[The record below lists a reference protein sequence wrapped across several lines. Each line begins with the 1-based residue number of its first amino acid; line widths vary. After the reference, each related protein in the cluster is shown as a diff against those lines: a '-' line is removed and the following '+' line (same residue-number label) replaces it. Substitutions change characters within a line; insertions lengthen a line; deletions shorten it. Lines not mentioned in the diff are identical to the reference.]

1 MVASMAEQPHVLVV
15 DDDAKIAAA
24 LRRALIYE
32 GYQVEVAPD
41 GQIALT
47 RARERMPDLAILD
60 IMMPGIDGLEVTR
73 RLRAEGD
80 VPILLL
86 TAKDG
91 TADRVKGLDSGA
103 DDYLVKPFAYEEL
116 LARVRALLRRRA
128 PRARRTL
135 RYADVVMDL
144 ATREVRRG
152 DELIPTTAKEFDL
165 LQHFM
170 RNPGQVLRREQLLD
184 AVWGFDFGASSNVV
198 DVYVGYVSPEARAR
212 RTAPF
217 AANRARCWVHLE
229 GGMNSSV
236 ERPAPAATA
245 FAPLR
250 RFRDRIAQWTGDRTA
265 FRHRIPIRGRIALF
279 GAGVCRAGR
288 GELQLTRVCP
298 GRGQPLSGPR
308 CGAHNAR

>member
-1 MVASMAEQPHVLVV
+1 MVASMSDQPHVLVV

-128 PRARRTL
+128 PRARRTI
-135 RYADVVMDL
+135 RYADISMDL
-144 ATREVRRG
+144 GAHEVKRDGRVIA
-152 DELIPTTAKEFDL
+152 LTAKEFDL
-165 LQHFM
+165 LELFV
-170 RNPGQVLRREQLLD
+170 RNPRQVLTRERIMD
-184 AVWGFDFGASSNVV
+184 AVWGFDFGATSNVV
-198 DVYVGYVSPEARAR
+198 DVYVGYLRQKLEDGG
-212 RTAPF
+212 AP
-217 AANRARCWVHLE
+217 RVIQ
-229 GGMNSSV
+229 
-236 ERPAPAATA
+236 T
-245 FAPLR
+245 LR
-250 RFRDRIAQWTGDRTA
+250 
-265 FRHRIPIRGRIALF
+265 
-279 GAGVCRAGR
+279 GVGYVLR
-288 GELQLTRVCP
+288 EE
-298 GRGQPLSGPR
+298 
-308 CGAHNAR
+308 

>member
-1 MVASMAEQPHVLVV
+1 MGIAVAEQPHVLVV
-15 DDDAKIAAA
+15 DDDSRIAAA

-32 GYQVEVAPD
+32 GYHVEVAPD
-41 GQIALT
+41 GQIALN

-60 IMMPGIDGLEVTR
+60 VMMPGIDGLEVTR

-86 TAKDG
+86 TARDG

-144 ATREVRRG
+144 ATREVKRG
-152 DELIPTTAKEFDL
+152 EQLIPTTAKEFDL

-184 AVWGFDFGASSNVV
+184 AVWGFNFGASSNVV
-198 DVYVGYVSPEARAR
+198 DVYVGYLRQK
-212 RTAPF
+212 
-217 AANRARCWVHLE
+217 LE
-229 GGMNSSV
+229 
-236 ERPAPAATA
+236 
-245 FAPLR
+245 
-250 RFRDRIAQWTGDRTA
+250 QGDQPRLLQTV
-265 FRHRIPIRGRIALF
+265 RGVGYILK
-279 GAGVCRAGR
+279 
-288 GELQLTRVCP
+288 EQ
-298 GRGQPLSGPR
+298 
-308 CGAHNAR
+308 

>member
-1 MVASMAEQPHVLVV
+1 MAEQPHVLVV
-15 DDDAKIAAA
+15 DDDSRIAAA

-32 GYQVEVAPD
+32 GYHVDVAPD
-41 GQIALT
+41 GQIALN

-60 IMMPGIDGLEVTR
+60 VMMPGIDGLEVTR

-128 PRARRTL
+128 PRVKRTL
-135 RYADVVMDL
+135 RYADVLMDL
-144 ATREVRRG
+144 ATREVKRG
-152 DELIPTTAKEFDL
+152 ERLIPTTAKEFDL

-184 AVWGFDFGASSNVV
+184 AVWGFNFGASSNVV
-198 DVYVGYVSPEARAR
+198 DVYVGYLRQK
-212 RTAPF
+212 
-217 AANRARCWVHLE
+217 LE
-229 GGMNSSV
+229 EEGKPRLLQTV
-236 ERPAPAATA
+236 
-245 FAPLR
+245 
-250 RFRDRIAQWTGDRTA
+250 
-265 FRHRIPIRGRIALF
+265 RGVGYILK
-279 GAGVCRAGR
+279 
-288 GELQLTRVCP
+288 EQ
-298 GRGQPLSGPR
+298 
-308 CGAHNAR
+308 

>member
-1 MVASMAEQPHVLVV
+1 MAEQPHVLVV

-41 GQIALT
+41 GHIALA
-47 RARERMPDLAILD
+47 RARDRMPDLAILD

-91 TADRVKGLDSGA
+91 MADRVKGLDSGA

-135 RYADVVMDL
+135 RRSVGRVS
-144 ATREVRRG
+144 RWV
-152 DELIPTTAKEFDL
+152 
-165 LQHFM
+165 
-170 RNPGQVLRREQLLD
+170 EQ
-184 AVWGFDFGASSNVV
+184 
-198 DVYVGYVSPEARAR
+198 
-212 RTAPF
+212 
-217 AANRARCWVHLE
+217 
-229 GGMNSSV
+229 
-236 ERPAPAATA
+236 
-245 FAPLR
+245 
-250 RFRDRIAQWTGDRTA
+250 RTA
-265 FRHRIPIRGRIALF
+265 FRRRIPIRGRIALF
-279 GAGVCRAGR
+279 GAGVVALAVVVFSVLVYVLVEQSLYSQQDTDLSRRGDIYWSSLQSGAG
-288 GELQLTRVCP
+288 L
-298 GRGQPLSGPR
+298 PR
-308 CGAHNAR
+308 

>member
-1 MVASMAEQPHVLVV
+1 MADQPHVLVV

-41 GQIALT
+41 GAIALA

-60 IMMPGIDGLEVTR
+60 VMMPGIDGLEVTR

-80 VPILLL
+80 LPILML

-91 TADRVKGLDSGA
+91 TADRVRGLDSGA

-135 RYADVVMDL
+135 RYSDVLMDVG
-144 ATREVRRG
+144 TREVRRA
-152 DELIPTTAKEFDL
+152 EQLIPTTAKEFDL
-165 LQHFM
+165 LQHFL

-198 DVYVGYVSPEARAR
+198 DVYVGYLRQK
-212 RTAPF
+212 
-217 AANRARCWVHLE
+217 LE
-229 GGMNSSV
+229 QGG
-236 ERPAPAATA
+236 RPRLLQTV
-245 FAPLR
+245 
-250 RFRDRIAQWTGDRTA
+250 
-265 FRHRIPIRGRIALF
+265 RGVGYILK
-279 GAGVCRAGR
+279 
-288 GELQLTRVCP
+288 EE
-298 GRGQPLSGPR
+298 
-308 CGAHNAR
+308 

>member
-1 MVASMAEQPHVLVV
+1 MSEQPHVLVV

-41 GQIALT
+41 GAIALA

-60 IMMPGIDGLEVTR
+60 VMMPGIDGLEVTR

-80 VPILLL
+80 LPILML

-91 TADRVKGLDSGA
+91 TADRVRGLDSGA

-135 RYADVVMDL
+135 RYSDVLMDVG
-144 ATREVRRG
+144 TREVRRA
-152 DELIPTTAKEFDL
+152 DQLVTTTAKEFDL
-165 LQHFM
+165 LQHFL

-198 DVYVGYVSPEARAR
+198 DVYVGYLRQK
-212 RTAPF
+212 
-217 AANRARCWVHLE
+217 LE
-229 GGMNSSV
+229 QGG
-236 ERPAPAATA
+236 RPRLLQTV
-245 FAPLR
+245 
-250 RFRDRIAQWTGDRTA
+250 
-265 FRHRIPIRGRIALF
+265 RGVGYILK
-279 GAGVCRAGR
+279 
-288 GELQLTRVCP
+288 EE
-298 GRGQPLSGPR
+298 
-308 CGAHNAR
+308 

>member
-1 MVASMAEQPHVLVV
+1 MGVGMAEQPHVLVV
-15 DDDAKIAAA
+15 DDDSRIAAA

-32 GYQVEVAPD
+32 GYHVDVAPD
-41 GQIALT
+41 GQIALN

-128 PRARRTL
+128 PRAKRTL

-144 ATREVRRG
+144 ATREVKRG
-152 DELIPTTAKEFDL
+152 DRLIPTTAKEFDL

-184 AVWGFDFGASSNVV
+184 AVWGFNFGASSNVV
-198 DVYVGYVSPEARAR
+198 DVYVGYLRQK
-212 RTAPF
+212 
-217 AANRARCWVHLE
+217 LE
-229 GGMNSSV
+229 Q
-236 ERPAPAATA
+236 E
-245 FAPLR
+245 
-250 RFRDRIAQWTGDRTA
+250 
-265 FRHRIPIRGRIALF
+265 
-279 GAGVCRAGR
+279 
-288 GELQLTRVCP
+288 
-298 GRGQPLSGPR
+298 GQPRLLQTVRGV
-308 CGAHNAR
+308 GYILKEQ

>member
-144 ATREVRRG
+144 ATREVRRSE
-152 DELIPTTAKEFDL
+152 ELIPTTAKEFDL

-198 DVYVGYVSPEARAR
+198 DVYVGYVRQK
-212 RTAPF
+212 
-217 AANRARCWVHLE
+217 LE
-229 GGMNSSV
+229 QGG
-236 ERPAPAATA
+236 RPRLLQTV
-245 FAPLR
+245 
-250 RFRDRIAQWTGDRTA
+250 
-265 FRHRIPIRGRIALF
+265 RGVGYILK
-279 GAGVCRAGR
+279 
-288 GELQLTRVCP
+288 EE
-298 GRGQPLSGPR
+298 
-308 CGAHNAR
+308 

>member
-1 MVASMAEQPHVLVV
+1 MADQPHVLVV

-41 GQIALT
+41 GVIALA

-60 IMMPGIDGLEVTR
+60 VMMPGIDGLEVTR

-80 VPILLL
+80 LPILML

-91 TADRVKGLDSGA
+91 TADRVRGLDSGA

-128 PRARRTL
+128 PRTRRTL
-135 RYADVVMDL
+135 RYADVLMDVG
-144 ATREVRRG
+144 TREVRRA
-152 DELIPTTAKEFDL
+152 DQLITTTAKEFDL
-165 LQHFM
+165 LQHFL

-198 DVYVGYVSPEARAR
+198 DVYVGYLRQK
-212 RTAPF
+212 
-217 AANRARCWVHLE
+217 LE
-229 GGMNSSV
+229 QGG
-236 ERPAPAATA
+236 RPRLLQTV
-245 FAPLR
+245 
-250 RFRDRIAQWTGDRTA
+250 
-265 FRHRIPIRGRIALF
+265 RGVGYILK
-279 GAGVCRAGR
+279 
-288 GELQLTRVCP
+288 EE
-298 GRGQPLSGPR
+298 
-308 CGAHNAR
+308 

>member
-1 MVASMAEQPHVLVV
+1 MGVGMAEQPHVLVV
-15 DDDAKIAAA
+15 DDDSRIAAA

-32 GYQVEVAPD
+32 GYHVDVAPD
-41 GQIALT
+41 GQIALN

-128 PRARRTL
+128 PRAKRTL
-135 RYADVVMDL
+135 RYADVVMDM
-144 ATREVRRG
+144 ATREVKRG
-152 DELIPTTAKEFDL
+152 ERLVPTTAKEFDL

-184 AVWGFDFGASSNVV
+184 AVWGFNFGASSNVV
-198 DVYVGYVSPEARAR
+198 DVYVGYLRQK
-212 RTAPF
+212 
-217 AANRARCWVHLE
+217 LE
-229 GGMNSSV
+229 Q
-236 ERPAPAATA
+236 E
-245 FAPLR
+245 
-250 RFRDRIAQWTGDRTA
+250 
-265 FRHRIPIRGRIALF
+265 
-279 GAGVCRAGR
+279 
-288 GELQLTRVCP
+288 
-298 GRGQPLSGPR
+298 GQPRLLQTVRGV
-308 CGAHNAR
+308 GYILKEQ

>member
-41 GQIALT
+41 GQIALN

-60 IMMPGIDGLEVTR
+60 IMMPGMDGLEVTR

-91 TADRVKGLDSGA
+91 TADRVRGLDQGA

-144 ATREVRRG
+144 ATREVRRA
-152 DELIPTTAKEFDL
+152 DQLIATTAKEFDL

-198 DVYVGYVSPEARAR
+198 DVYVGYLRQKLEQGGRPRLLQTVRGVGYILKEERTPVSAIERRSPNAGPFSDDHPAGYRAGSTRELGRVGKFPFAGASRSSARALSR
-212 RTAPF
+212 
-217 AANRARCWVHLE
+217 W
-229 GGMNSSV
+229 
-236 ERPAPAATA
+236 
-245 FAPLR
+245 PL
-250 RFRDRIAQWTGDRTA
+250 
-265 FRHRIPIRGRIALF
+265 
-279 GAGVCRAGR
+279 
-288 GELQLTRVCP
+288 
-298 GRGQPLSGPR
+298 
-308 CGAHNAR
+308 

>member
-1 MVASMAEQPHVLVV
+1 MRSTVAEQPHVLVV
-15 DDDAKIAAA
+15 DDDSRIAAA

-32 GYQVEVAPD
+32 GYHVEVAPD
-41 GQIALT
+41 GQIALN

-60 IMMPGIDGLEVTR
+60 IMLPGIDGLEVTR

-86 TAKDG
+86 TARDG

-128 PRARRTL
+128 PRAKRTL
-135 RYADVVMDL
+135 RYADVAMDL

-152 DELIPTTAKEFDL
+152 ERLIPTTAKEFDL

-184 AVWGFDFGASSNVV
+184 AVWGFNFGASSNVV
-198 DVYVGYVSPEARAR
+198 DVYVGYLRQK
-212 RTAPF
+212 
-217 AANRARCWVHLE
+217 LE
-229 GGMNSSV
+229 QDAEPRLLQTV
-236 ERPAPAATA
+236 
-245 FAPLR
+245 
-250 RFRDRIAQWTGDRTA
+250 
-265 FRHRIPIRGRIALF
+265 RGVGYILK
-279 GAGVCRAGR
+279 
-288 GELQLTRVCP
+288 EQ
-298 GRGQPLSGPR
+298 
-308 CGAHNAR
+308 